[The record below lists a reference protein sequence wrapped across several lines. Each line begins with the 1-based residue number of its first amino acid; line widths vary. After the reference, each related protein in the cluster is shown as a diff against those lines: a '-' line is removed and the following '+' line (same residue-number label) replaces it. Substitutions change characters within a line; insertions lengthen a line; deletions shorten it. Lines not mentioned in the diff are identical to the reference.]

1 MNIAVTNGLL
11 LMPPAFR
18 AGLGAWSRTNGTP
31 GSPTWATADNGALV
45 PADQD
50 FGTCLEIVKQQTT
63 TSVRFMGET
72 PMIPGVYLRVSA
84 RIKAVAGALASARI
98 AGWAGDGSRN
108 AVTGLVTTGRT
119 IAMQAYGDII
129 EVSAIVGIGSRAGV
143 DMSWGTRP
151 VYGHFGV
158 DLVGANGGA
167 FRIESI
173 RIDDITSAFVPS
185 LLDWVD
191 VRDFG
196 AVGDGVTNDRTAF
209 LAADQAANGGA
220 VVVPEGDFFISGD
233 LSINSPIRFKGRL
246 ITPTATRV
254 SFMQSFDFPTYADA
268 FKDETLGMKK
278 ALQALMG
285 YTDHV
290 ALDLRGRRVDLDEP
304 LVLTDIAPSLDA
316 FSNRRVIQNG
326 AVQAKPGPAWD
337 TARTTSVA
345 TYNPAQPF
353 VLTNVANVAAIEIGS
368 RITGNGVGR
377 EVYVNSKNVSARTIT
392 LSQHLFGGAGT
403 RTYSFE
409 RYRYLFDFSGARE
422 VSRLNFVNID
432 FGCDRISSAVML
444 APAGEMIQF
453 TGCYFTRPLDRGITS
468 IGRGC
473 QDILVDNCQFLSND
487 MDLPAQQRTTVA
499 INVNANDAKIRNNRF
514 VRFAHF
520 MVANGGGHII
530 SGNHWFQGDGSGEG
544 LRYAG
549 LVLTQPNVQTTVTG
563 NYIDNASIEWTNE
576 HSALPNFTGNE
587 FSFGGLTIT
596 GNTFLCSNTVPWFTW
611 ITLKPYGTGHF
622 IQGLNVVGN
631 VFKALFGNITRID
644 RVDTSI
650 ADMNYTNMRNLQ
662 FEANTFNGVNT
673 YVANPLMIQFNQ
685 ANVNANWT
693 IPVIQGLPFQG
704 WAKSVQSVVNETALL
719 NAAGDRVDAN
729 PHVQVEVG
737 TTRRQIRLTYAQPL
751 RGRVCIYAR
760 MDRPQ

>member
-1 MNIAVTNGLL
+1 MNIAITNGLL

-18 AGLGAWSRTNGTP
+18 AGLAAWSRGNGTP
-31 GSPTWATADNGALV
+31 GSPTWASADNAAIV

-50 FGTCLEIVKQQTT
+50 FGACLEILKQQTT
-63 TSVRFMGET
+63 TSIRFMGET
-72 PMIPGVYLRVSA
+72 PMIPGVYLRISA
-84 RIKAVAGALASARI
+84 RVKAVAGALASARI
-98 AGWAGDGSRN
+98 GAFAGDGQRN
-108 AVTGLVTTGRT
+108 AVTGLTLTGPT
-119 IAMQAYGDII
+119 VALQSYGEVV
-129 EVSAIVGIGSRAGV
+129 EVSAIVGVGSRSGV

-151 VYGHFGV
+151 VYGHFGL

-167 FRIESI
+167 FRIESV
-173 RIDDITSAFVPS
+173 RIEDITSAFVPS

-196 AVGDGVTNDRTAF
+196 AVGDGVTNDRAAF
-209 LAADQAANGGA
+209 VAADNAAGGGSIL
-220 VVVPEGDFFISGD
+220 VPDGTFLISGD

-246 ITPTATRV
+246 VTPATTRIALL
-254 SFMQSFDFPTYADA
+254 QSFDFPTYADA

-278 ALQALMG
+278 ALQALLG
-285 YTDHV
+285 FTDHIS
-290 ALDLRGRRVDLDEP
+290 LDLRGRRVDLDEP
-304 LVLTDIAPSLDA
+304 LVMADIAPALEG

-326 AVQAKPGPAWD
+326 SIQAKPGPAW
-337 TARTTSVA
+337 TTGRWTSVA
-345 TYNPAQPF
+345 TYAPSNPLT
-353 VLTNVANVAAIEIGS
+353 LTNVANVAAIEVGS
-368 RITGNGVGR
+368 RVIGNGVGR
-377 EVYVNSKNVSARTIT
+377 EVYVRAKNVSAGTIT
-392 LSQHLFGGAGT
+392 LSQPLFGGAGT

-409 RYRYLFDFSGARE
+409 RYRYLFDFSGMRE
-422 VSRLNFVNID
+422 ISRLNFVNVD
-432 FGCDRISSAVML
+432 FGCDRISSGVLL
-444 APAGEMIQF
+444 APGGEMIQF

-473 QDILVDNCQFLSND
+473 QDLLVDNCQFLSND

-499 INVNANDAKIRNNRF
+499 INVNANDIKIRNNRF

-520 MVANGGGHII
+520 LVANGGGHII

-544 LRYAG
+544 LRFAG
-549 LVLTQPNVQTTVTG
+549 LVLTQPNVQTTVSG

-576 HSALPNFTGNE
+576 HSAVPNFTGQE
-587 FSFGGLTIT
+587 FSFGGLTLT

-611 ITLKPYGTGHF
+611 LVVKPYGTGHF

-631 VFKALFGNITRID
+631 VFKALFGNVERID

-650 ADMNYTNMRNLQ
+650 ADLNYGAMRNLQ

-685 ANVNANWT
+685 SSVSNNWT
-693 IPVIQGLPFQG
+693 LPVITGLPFQG
-704 WAKSVQSVVNETALL
+704 WARSVQSVINETALL
-719 NAAGDRVDAN
+719 NSAGQRVDAA
-729 PHVQVEVG
+729 PHVQVEIG
-737 TTRRQIRLTYAQPL
+737 TTRRQIRLTWAQQV

>member
-50 FGTCLEIVKQQTT
+50 FGACLEIVKQQTT

-72 PMIPGVYLRVSA
+72 PMIPGVYLRISA
-84 RIKAVAGALASARI
+84 RVKAVAGALASARI

-119 IAMQAYGDII
+119 IAMQNYGDVI
-129 EVSAIVGIGSRAGV
+129 EVSAIVGVGSRAGV

-151 VYGHFGV
+151 VYGHFGL

-196 AVGDGVTNDRTAF
+196 AVGDGVTNDRAAF

-220 VVVPEGDFFISGD
+220 VVVPEGDFYISGD

-254 SFMQSFDFPTYADA
+254 AFLQSFDFPTYADA

-285 YTDHV
+285 YTDHI

-326 AVQAKPGPAWD
+326 SVQAKPGPAWD

-353 VLTNVANVAAIEIGS
+353 VLTNVANVAAIEVGS
-368 RITGNGVGR
+368 RVTGNGVGR

-422 VSRLNFVNID
+422 ISRLNFVNID

-453 TGCYFTRPLDRGITS
+453 TSCYFTRPLDRGITS

-576 HSALPNFTGNE
+576 HSAIPNFTGSE

-611 ITLKPYGTGHF
+611 ITVKPYGTGHF

-650 ADMNYTNMRNLQ
+650 ADLNYTNMRNLQ
-662 FEANTFNGVNT
+662 FEANTFNGINT

-685 ANVNANWT
+685 SNVNANWT

-719 NAAGDRVDAN
+719 NAAGERVDAN
-729 PHVQVEVG
+729 PQVQVEVG
-737 TTRRQIRLTYAQPL
+737 STRRQIRLTYAQPL

>member
-1 MNIAVTNGLL
+1 
-11 LMPPAFR
+11 
-18 AGLGAWSRTNGTP
+18 
-31 GSPTWATADNGALV
+31 WATADNGALV

-50 FGTCLEIVKQQTT
+50 FGACLEIVKQQTT
-63 TSVRFMGET
+63 TSIRFMGET

-84 RIKAVAGALASARI
+84 RVKAVAGALASARI
-98 AGWAGDGSRN
+98 AGWAGDGARN

-119 IAMQAYGDII
+119 IAMQSYGDII

-143 DMSWGTRP
+143 DLSWGTRP
-151 VYGHFGV
+151 VYGHFGL

-167 FRIESI
+167 FRIESV

-196 AVGDGVTNDRTAF
+196 AVGDGVTNDRAAF

-220 VVVPEGDFFISGD
+220 VVVPEGDFFVSGD

-246 ITPTATRV
+246 ITPAATRV
-254 SFMQSFDFPTYADA
+254 AFLQSFDFPTYADA

-285 YTDHV
+285 YTDHI

-304 LVLTDIAPSLDA
+304 LVLTDIAPTLEG

-337 TARTTSVA
+337 TARRSSVA
-345 TYNPAQPF
+345 TYNPSQPF
-353 VLTNVANVAAIEIGS
+353 LLTNVANVAAIEVGS
-368 RITGNGVGR
+368 RISGTGVGR
-377 EVYVNSKNVSARTIT
+377 EVYVKSRNISAGTLT

-403 RTYSFE
+403 RTYSFD
-409 RYRYLFDFSGARE
+409 RYRYLFDFSGTTE
-422 VSRLNFVNID
+422 ISRLNFVNVD
-432 FGCDRISSAVML
+432 FGCDRISSGVML

-453 TGCYFTRPLDRGITS
+453 SGCYFTRPLDRAITS

-473 QDILVDNCQFLSND
+473 QDLLVDNCQFLSND

-576 HSALPNFTGNE
+576 HSAVPNFTGNE
-587 FSFGGLTIT
+587 FSFGGLTLT

-611 ITLKPYGTGHF
+611 ITLKPYGSGHF

-650 ADMNYTNMRNLQ
+650 ADLDYSNMRNLQ
-662 FEANTFNGVNT
+662 FEANTFNGINT
-673 YVANPLMIQFNQ
+673 YVANPLMIQVNQ
-685 ANVNANWT
+685 SSVNANWT
-693 IPVIQGLPFQG
+693 VPVIQGLPFQG
-704 WAKSVQSVVNETALL
+704 WARSVQSVVNETALL
-719 NAAGDRVDAN
+719 NASGQRVDAN

-737 TTRRQIRLTYAQPL
+737 ATRRQIRLSYAQPV
-751 RGRVCIYAR
+751 RGRVCVYAR

>member
-1 MNIAVTNGLL
+1 MNIAITNGLV

-18 AGLGAWSRTNGTP
+18 AGLSAWSRTTGAP
-31 GSPTWATADNGALV
+31 GSPTWATASNAALI

-50 FGTCLEIVKQQTT
+50 FGSCLEIVKQQTT
-63 TSVRFMGET
+63 TSIRFMGET

-84 RIKAVAGALASARI
+84 RVKAVAGALSGVRI
-98 AGWAGDGSRN
+98 AGRAGDGARN
-108 AVTGLVTTGRT
+108 QVNGLVTTGPT
-119 IAMQAYGDII
+119 VALTTYGEVV
-129 EVSAIVGIGSRAGV
+129 EVSAIVGVGSRSGV

-151 VYGHFGV
+151 VYGHFGL

-173 RIDDITSAFVPS
+173 RIEDITAAFVPS

-196 AVGDGVTNDRTAF
+196 AVGDGITNDRAAF
-209 LAADQAANGGA
+209 LAADRAAEGGS
-220 VVVPEGDFFISGD
+220 VLVPAGDFFISGD

-246 ITPTATRV
+246 VTPAATRV
-254 SFMQSFDFPTYADA
+254 AFLQSFDFPTYADA

-278 ALQALMG
+278 ALQALFG
-285 YTDHV
+285 FTDHI

-304 LVLTDIAPSLDA
+304 LVMSELAPALQA

-326 AVQAKPGPAWD
+326 SIQAKPGPAWE
-337 TARTTSVA
+337 TGRWTSVA
-345 TYNPAQPF
+345 SYDPRQP
-353 VLTNVANVAAIEIGS
+353 LLLRNVANVAAIEVGS
-368 RITGNGVGR
+368 RVIGNGVGR
-377 EVYVNSKNVSARTIT
+377 EVYVRAKDVAAGTIQ
-392 LSQHLFGGAGT
+392 LSQPLWGGAGT

-409 RYRYLFDFSGARE
+409 RYRYLFDFSGLRE
-422 VSRLNFVNID
+422 ISRVNFVNLD
-432 FGCDRISSAVML
+432 FSCDRISSGVML

-453 TGCYFTRPLDRGITS
+453 TGCYFTRPMDRGITS

-473 QDILVDNCQFLSND
+473 QDLLVDNCQFISND
-487 MDLPAQQRTTVA
+487 LELPAQQRSTVA
-499 INVNANDAKIRNNRF
+499 INVNANDVKIRNNRF

-530 SGNHWFQGDGSGEG
+530 TGNHWFQGDGSGEG
-544 LRYAG
+544 LRFAG
-549 LVLTQPNVQTTVTG
+549 LVLTQPNVQTTVSG

-576 HSALPNFTGNE
+576 HSAVPDFTGSE
-587 FSFGGLTIT
+587 FSFGGLTLT

-611 ITLKPYGTGHF
+611 ITVKPFGTGHF
-622 IQGLNVVGN
+622 IHGLNVVGN
-631 VFKALFGNITRID
+631 VFKALYGNVNRIE
-644 RVDTSI
+644 RVDSSI
-650 ADMNYTNMRNLQ
+650 ADLNYNWMRNLQ

-673 YVANPLMIQFNQ
+673 FVANPLMIQHSQNT
-685 ANVNANWT
+685 NAATWT
-693 IPVIQGLPFQG
+693 LPVIEGLPFQG
-704 WAKSVQSVVNETALL
+704 WAKSVESVVTETPLL
-719 NAAGDRVDAN
+719 NNAGSRVDAS
-729 PHVQVEVG
+729 PQVVAEAG
-737 TTRRQIRLTYAQPL
+737 RDRRQIRLNWAQPL